1 MLADD
6 VQNNNI
12 QLSDNHEIKSP
23 VRRLWHTKVTVTT
36 NPKRTLYVEHR
47 GFSGN
52 LDLQSTVSNSDGTTT
67 AYYAGYIWNNNY
79 AIPLRTGETIQATTR
94 VINRTIKYNSFG
106 DIKPTY
112 FVKNNTYSG
121 LLHLQEYWQNSDRT
135 WSVIYRGTVYYN
147 DGYRPLEAA
156 VQEE

>member
-1 MLADD
+1 MKNLSKIILAGCSSLLIAGFNEIEVLADD

-23 VRRLWHTKVTVTT
+23 VRRLWHTKVIVTT

-47 GFSGN
+47 DFSSN

-94 VINRTIKYNSFG
+94 IINRTIKYN
-106 DIKPTY
+106 IT
-112 FVKNNTYSG
+112 KNKYG
-121 LLHLQEYWQNSDRT
+121 HFLLL
-135 WSVIYRGTVYYN
+135 VY
-147 DGYRPLEAA
+147 
-156 VQEE
+156 